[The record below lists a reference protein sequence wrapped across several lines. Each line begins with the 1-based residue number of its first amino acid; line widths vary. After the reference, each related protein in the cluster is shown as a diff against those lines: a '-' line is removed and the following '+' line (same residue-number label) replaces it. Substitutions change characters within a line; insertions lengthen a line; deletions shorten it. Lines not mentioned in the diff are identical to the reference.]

1 MQKTIGYFSL
11 SLEQFM
17 GLLAVLFVCGC
28 ITVIGGAISARKRLH
43 ELDLIIGWSFVSF
56 VFVLAGGWLRLDFRL
71 ITGALV
77 VALFAAAFL
86 QYKRPGPAASLDLG
100 RTVIL
105 AFPMIWLAG
114 CMTLSQWDD
123 FTHWMPNAWY
133 IFEYHTLP
141 GDGNPPSPSGLPGY
155 PHGLA
160 YVVYLSSR
168 IVGFLTENATPVF
181 NIILLA
187 SLAILLGR
195 LIKTVVGATASPTRP
210 SASGPIAENVGWVY
224 CAIGTLAVT
233 ALNPTFVPKIVFTSY
248 ADTATAVLV
257 GCLCIIL
264 WLLLG
269 RLAGDNDH
277 SPRSLAWSYG
287 LVAMAAVSVKQPN
300 VVLFGLV
307 TIGGLVVA
315 LRDPDISL
323 VRMIRLL
330 PGMILP
336 PIAIYLAWRLH
347 INVHE
352 VTGEFQFLP
361 RSGWLTDQI
370 SVVVGSMALV
380 ASKKGGYFAVM
391 LIACLF
397 AARAL
402 WRIRYPFDRL
412 SLIVAVLFIGYNF
425 FLLFVYV
432 TAFGENGLVAP
443 SYWRFNMHLGGACVA
458 FGAYGLAVLWREW
471 VADKLRRNYAWVLFA
486 LIIVAPVTLAY
497 KIRFD
502 QHTPKIFVR
511 AVAEDIVREIPKGAR
526 FFAFDVTGIGEY
538 EVIVRYVVKQHAQ
551 YSGFFIQR
559 YNPTAE
565 NLKLYIERAQPEY
578 AWVHVPT
585 DVLDEVLGI
594 KLPRQQ
600 SHLIQR
606 IDNVWTLKKS
616 WPFPGYTD
624 PNTAPK

>member
-1 MQKTIGYFSL
+1 MQKTIGYFTL
-11 SLEQFM
+11 DLDQFI
-17 GLLAVLFVCGC
+17 GLLAVLVVCGFLA
-28 ITVIGGAISARKRLH
+28 VIGGAISARKRLH
-43 ELDLIIGWSFVSF
+43 ELDIIVGWSLVSF
-56 VFVLAGGWLRLDFRL
+56 VFVVAGGWLRLDFRL
-71 ITGALV
+71 ITGGL
-77 VALFAAAFL
+77 AAVLLITAIA
-86 QYKRPGPAASLDLG
+86 QYKRPGPVASLDLG
-100 RTVIL
+100 RTAIL

-133 IFEYHTLP
+133 LVEYHTLP

-187 SLAILLGR
+187 SLAILIGR
-195 LIKTVVGATASPTRP
+195 LIKTVVGGTSARFQA
-210 SASGPIAENVGWVY
+210 SASAASTENVGWVY

-257 GCLCIIL
+257 GCMCIIL
-264 WLLLG
+264 WLMLG
-269 RLAGDNDH
+269 RLAGENDH
-277 SPRSLAWSYG
+277 SPQSLAWSYG

-307 TIGGLVVA
+307 TIGGLLVA
-315 LRDPDISL
+315 LRDPEISL
-323 VRMIRLL
+323 VRLIRLL

-347 INVHE
+347 INVHD
-352 VTGEFQFLP
+352 VSGEFQFLP
-361 RSGWLTDQI
+361 RADWLTDQI
-370 SVVVGSMALV
+370 SVVVGSMAVV
-380 ASKKGGYFAVM
+380 ATKKGGYFVVM

-432 TAFGENGLVAP
+432 TAFGGNGLVAP

-458 FGAYGLAVLWREW
+458 FGAYGLAVLWRERI
-471 VADKLRRNYAWVLFA
+471 ALKLRRNYAWILFV
-486 LIIVAPVTLAY
+486 LIIVAPMTLAY

-502 QHTPKIFVR
+502 QHPVKIFVR
-511 AVAEDIVREIPKGAR
+511 GSGRGYRSRDTQGGEIFLIR
-526 FFAFDVTGIGEY
+526 
-538 EVIVRYVVKQHAQ
+538 RYRH
-551 YSGFFIQR
+551 
-559 YNPTAE
+559 
-565 NLKLYIERAQPEY
+565 
-578 AWVHVPT
+578 W
-585 DVLDEVLGI
+585 
-594 KLPRQQ
+594 
-600 SHLIQR
+600 R
-606 IDNVWTLKKS
+606 I
-616 WPFPGYTD
+616 
-624 PNTAPK
+624 